1 LRYYGGE
8 LTNGLVIFLESG
20 EDSNRIV
27 LFMEQQNIYIRGSFE
42 SPFENVIR
50 ISLGSLEAMEKFI
63 YYLKVYMED
72 K

>member
-1 LRYYGGE
+1 
-8 LTNGLVIFLESG
+8 
-20 EDSNRIV
+20 
-27 LFMEQQNIYIRGSFE
+27 MEQQNIYIRGSFE

>member
-1 LRYYGGE
+1 MRYYGGE
-8 LTNGLVIFLESG
+8 LTNGLVIFLES
-20 EDSNRIV
+20 EDESNRIV
-27 LFMEQQNIYIRGSFE
+27 LFMEQQKIYIRGSFE